1 MSEKSTT
8 KSAENM
14 SENPI
19 NESTESTENKTGI
32 CVGIDLGTTN
42 SCVGY
47 YKSKGDVDIIV
58 SEEGNRT
65 TPSYVA
71 FDGQERYIGDQAKNN
86 CGQNPRNTVYD
97 VKRMIG
103 KRFSDESIQS
113 ELKHLSYNVV
123 SDESD
128 RPKVQV
134 SYMDTRHTFYPEEIS
149 SMILAKL
156 KESASKYLGQ
166 PVTKAVITVPAYFSD
181 SQRQATRDAGKIAGL
196 DVLRIINEPTAAAI
210 AYGLDKKEERNVLV
224 YDLGGGTLDVTVL
237 TMDDGIFIVKST
249 NGDTHL
255 GGEDIDNK
263 LKDYCF
269 MKFAN
274 KHILATNI
282 DSSMKEVVLKILNK
296 TSLSGIQSIGSLKV
310 LEFQTTTDYKTA
322 STGVQEYINQIHTL
336 NKLYENVKLMR
347 RLKTLCETGKKT
359 LSTAQS
365 TVISYD
371 NFYDSND
378 LNVTLNRSKLELIC
392 NAEFK
397 RCMDPVTAALSD
409 AKMGSIQI
417 DDVVLVGG
425 STRIPIIQEM
435 LNNTFPDKLRLD
447 INPDEAVAYGA
458 AVNAALMDN
467 VDDDVINEIVLV
479 DVTPLSLG
487 IETAGGAM
495 ETMIKRNTALP
506 AEYCQTFTTNTD
518 NQPAVTIKV
527 FEGER
532 TLTKHNNLLGKFELV
547 DIPPLPKGKPRIE
560 VTFSVNTD
568 GIMSVTAK
576 ELTTG
581 TEESC
586 TIRNE
591 KGRLNNNEISKMIEN
606 ADLFK
611 ENDIKIKQKIDAKN
625 SLENYMSNM
634 NRIAG
639 SEQFKLH
646 VGEESMKE
654 ITSTMADVSE
664 WMDDVDDD
672 NDEYSKLCADDF
684 NVQYKMIEDLMLPLI
699 ESMGGNKVTSDK
711 KNTENDKNDK
721 NTENK

>member
-1 MSEKSTT
+1 MN
-8 KSAENM
+8 ENLTETNSS
-14 SENPI
+14 SEN
-19 NESTESTENKTGI
+19 NSLVGI
-32 CVGIDLGTTN
+32 CVGIDFGTTN

-47 YKSKGDVDIIV
+47 YKSKGNVDIIV
-58 SEEGNRT
+58 NEEGSRT

-71 FDGQERYIGDQAKNN
+71 FDGVERYIGEQAKNN
-86 CGQNPRNTVYD
+86 SGQNPRNTVYD

-123 SDESD
+123 PDDSD
-128 RPKVQV
+128 RPKVEINFMN
-134 SYMDTRHTFYPEEIS
+134 SKHTFYPEEIS
-149 SMILAKL
+149 SMILTKL
-156 KESASKYLGQ
+156 KDSASKYLGQ

-210 AYGLDKKEERNVLV
+210 AYGLDKSEERNVLV

-255 GGEDIDNK
+255 GGEDFDNK

-282 DSSMKEVVLKILNK
+282 GSDMKEKVLQILDRP
-296 TSLSGIQSIGSLKV
+296 SLSGIQSIGSLKI
-310 LEFQTTTDYKTA
+310 LEAKTTQPYKT
-322 STGVQEYINQIHTL
+322 SSSEVQVYIDNIHNL

-347 RLKTLCETGKKT
+347 RLKTLCETAKKT

-365 TVISYD
+365 TVVSYD
-371 NFYDSND
+371 NFYDGND
-378 LNVTLNRSKLELIC
+378 LNIKLTRSKLEQIC

-397 RCMDPVTAALSD
+397 RCMDPVSNCLTD
-409 AKMGSIQI
+409 AKMGAIQI

-425 STRIPIIQEM
+425 STRIPRIQEL
-435 LNNTFPDKLRLD
+435 LNETFPDKLRSD

-495 ETMIKRNTALP
+495 ETMIKRNSALP

-532 TLTKHNNLLGKFELV
+532 TLTKHNNLLGKFELF

-560 VTFSVNTD
+560 VMFSVNTD

-576 ELTTG
+576 ELSTG

-591 KGRLNNNEISKMIEN
+591 KGRLNNDEINKMIEN
-606 ADLFK
+606 AELFK
-611 ENDIKIKQKIDAKN
+611 ENDIKIKKKIDAKN
-625 SLENYMSNM
+625 SLENYISNM
-634 NRIAG
+634 GRISG
-639 SEQFKLH
+639 SEQFKLF
-646 VGEESMKE
+646 VGEEKMKE
-654 ITSTMADVSE
+654 ITSTISDVSD
-664 WMDDVDDD
+664 WLSDVDDD
-672 NDEYSKLCADDF
+672 DDEYSKLSADDF

-699 ESMGGNKVTSDK
+699 ESMGGNTVTSDK
-711 KNTENDKNDK
+711 SDKK
-721 NTENK
+721 